1 MVVFEVVFVVVAFFV
16 GDFEVVFLS
25 VDVFVLVFGWEEGF
39 EDVVLVVDLVDAL
52 VVVTGFEELIF
63 LVEGT
68 VVLIEVLV
76 DVVFEVVFT
85 GVGLNICKGV
95 WIVCWDDICCRGG
108 WTIWQRC
115 SVVGVDWENIS

>member
-1 MVVFEVVFVVVAFFV
+1 M
-16 GDFEVVFLS
+16 
-25 VDVFVLVFGWEEGF
+25 
-39 EDVVLVVDLVDAL
+39 VVDLVDAL

-95 WIVCWDDICCRGG
+95 
-108 WTIWQRC
+108 
-115 SVVGVDWENIS
+115 